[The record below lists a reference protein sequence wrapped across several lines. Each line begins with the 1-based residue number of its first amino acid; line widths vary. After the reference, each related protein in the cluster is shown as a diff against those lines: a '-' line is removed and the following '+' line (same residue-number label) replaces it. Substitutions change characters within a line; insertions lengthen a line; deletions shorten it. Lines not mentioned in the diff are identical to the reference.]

1 MKRSIIN
8 INEDLCTGCGL
19 CIPNCHEGA
28 LQMIDGKARLISDLF
43 CDGLGACIGHCP
55 EGAITI
61 EEREAE
67 PYNETLVL
75 QQMLKKGKN
84 TVLAHLKHLKDHG
97 AEEFLREAIDYIKE
111 NNINLDITTGEDEIT
126 TSNLIAEEMVAMKIN
141 DCGGGCPGAAPIV
154 FDIDQEKVENA
165 GKTEVTS
172 NAPSELRQWPVQL
185 HLLNPMAPYFLN
197 ADVVLAA
204 DCAAFAIGNFH
215 QKFLKSKTLAIAC
228 PKLDS
233 NQESY
238 LQKLISMIN
247 DAKVNSFTVVRMQVP
262 CCGGLTNLIQT
273 ALSHANR
280 KVPVK
285 QAVISH
291 TGEVLSEEWI

>member
-1 MKRSIIN
+1 MKRSIIK
-8 INEDLCTGCGL
+8 IDEDKCTGCGL

-28 LQMIDGKARLISDLF
+28 LQIIDGKARLISDLF

-55 EGAITI
+55 EDAITI

-67 PYNETLVL
+67 PYNETLVME
-75 QQMLKKGKN
+75 QMVKKGKN
-84 TVLAHLKHLKDHG
+84 TVIAHLQHLKSHG
-97 AEEFLREAIDYIKE
+97 ATEFLNEAVAYIKN
-111 NNINLDITTGEDEIT
+111 NNINMDITNGDDEIKT
-126 TSNLIAEEMVAMKIN
+126 QNIVAEEMKN
-141 DCGGGCPGAAPIV
+141 TSSGCGGGCPGSAPIV
-154 FDIDQEKVENA
+154 FDIDEDEVNNA
-165 GKTEVTS
+165 GQSTGQD
-172 NAPSELRQWPVQL
+172 APSELRQWPVQL

-197 ADVVLAA
+197 ADVVIAA
-204 DCAAFAIGNFH
+204 DCAAFTMGNFH
-215 QKFLKSKTLAIAC
+215 NHFLKGKSLAIAC

-238 LQKLISMIN
+238 LHKLTSMID

-262 CCGGLTNLIQT
+262 CCGGLTSLIEK
-273 ALSHANR
+273 ALANASR

-291 TGEVLSEEWI
+291 SGEILSEDWV

>member
-8 INEDLCTGCGL
+8 IDEDKCTGCGL

-67 PYNETLVL
+67 PYNETLVME
-75 QQMLKKGKN
+75 QMIKKGKN
-84 TVLAHLKHLKDHG
+84 TILAHLEHLKSHG
-97 AEEFLREAIDYIKE
+97 ADEFLREAIAFIKQH
-111 NNINLDITTGEDEIT
+111 NIDMDITRGEDEIKMQ
-126 TSNLIAEEMVAMKIN
+126 EVVHHEMVAATGG
-141 DCGGGCPGAAPIV
+141 CGGGCPGSAPMV
-154 FDIDQEKVENA
+154 FDIDMDEVEEA
-165 GKTEVTS
+165 GKTGTGAD
-172 NAPSELRQWPVQL
+172 APSELRQWPVQL
-185 HLLNPMAPYFLN
+185 HLLNPMAPYFMN
-197 ADVVLAA
+197 TDVVLAA
-204 DCAAFAIGNFH
+204 DCAAFAMGNFH
-215 QKFLKSKTLAIAC
+215 NKFLKGKTLAIAC

-238 LQKLISMIN
+238 VHKLISMID

-262 CCGGLTNLIQT
+262 CCGGLTHLVQT
-273 ALSHANR
+273 ALAHAGR

-291 TGEVLSEEWI
+291 SGEVLSEEWM

>member
-1 MKRSIIN
+1 MKRSIIK
-8 INEDLCTGCGL
+8 IDEDKCTGCGL

-28 LQMIDGKARLISDLF
+28 LQLIDGKARLISDLF

-55 EGAITI
+55 EDAIKI

-67 PYNETLVL
+67 PYNETLVME
-75 QQMLKKGKN
+75 QMVKKGKN
-84 TVLAHLKHLKDHG
+84 TVLAHLHHLKSHG
-97 AEEFLREAIDYIKE
+97 ADEFLNEAITYIK
-111 NNINLDITTGEDEIT
+111 NHNINLDVTEKSDEIKT
-126 TSNLIAEEMVAMKIN
+126 HNIVAEEMAAAGSAG
-141 DCGGGCPGAAPIV
+141 CGGGCPGSAPMV
-154 FDIDQEKVENA
+154 FDIDMDEVENA
-165 GKTEVTS
+165 GSPGNIAE
-172 NAPSELRQWPVQL
+172 APSELRQWPVQL

-204 DCAAFAIGNFH
+204 DCAAFAMGNFH
-215 QKFLKSKTLAIAC
+215 NRFLKGKTLAIAC

-233 NQESY
+233 SQESY
-238 LQKLISMIN
+238 LQKLISMID

-262 CCGGLTNLIQT
+262 CCGGLTHLVET
-273 ALSHANR
+273 ALANASR

-291 TGEVLSEEWI
+291 AGEVLSEEWM